1 MNTQHFT
8 TNDNQKFPLSTEALA
23 FMQEQIKLAYGLTD
37 LAGAN
42 IIVRE
47 PTASKE
53 GLVIFD
59 GELLPLTGTR
69 PTGIAALTAAISI
82 AEHTETMSVEGK
94 FEGNVRTTRIASY
107 TNGVRIGLRPTGQ
120 QRKLLSEFTT
130 LKSISTL
137 MAELDEAQRHH
148 VPTGAIMMWSGAIAN
163 IPAGWALCNGQNGT
177 PDLRGRFIVSATYGD
192 DITFDGEDYNYEV
205 GNVGGKNG
213 VKLSAAQSGLPAHS
227 HSMQYAGEHAHRITY
242 WNNGDGAN
250 DTEYTNEWAVDG
262 KENAYPAGGG
272 GSGTKVKSVRL
283 SASYGD
289 TWIGNDYIQMKK
301 AGSHAHTIN
310 NNTSTG
316 ASQPHENRPVFYA
329 LAFIMKVI

>member
-1 MNTQHFT
+1 MNHQYFT
-8 TNDNQKFPLSTEALA
+8 ENGNQKFPLSTQALA

-37 LAGAN
+37 LAGQN

-47 PTASKE
+47 PTASVP
-53 GLVIFD
+53 GLVIYD

-69 PTGIAALTAAISI
+69 PVRLGYIVIS
-82 AEHTETMSVEGK
+82 ESTETISVEGRY
-94 FEGNVRTTRIASY
+94 EGNVRTTRVALY
-107 TNGVRIGLRPTGQ
+107 AATVRAGGSQ
-120 QRKLLSEFTT
+120 QRKSISSFTT

-137 MAELDEAQRHH
+137 MAELDEAKQHH

-163 IPAGWALCNGQNGT
+163 IPTGWALCNGQNGT

-205 GNVGGKNG
+205 GNVGGKNE

-310 NNTSTG
+310 NNTSAG

-329 LAFIMKVI
+329 LAYIMKIV